1 MKFVGVDHIDMIV
14 KDLSKSIEYY
24 RKFGMQVEG
33 TVDNG
38 KTVFLWNGD
47 SDHPVRIELHQQREG
62 ETLGI
67 DHLSFQVDD
76 PVQAQKEVEFLG
88 GVDFRLNPLKMSNQA
103 ELFQI
108 ATTRMVYKFKWHVK
122 PEQAR
127 TKTGNN
133 PPCPK
138 NSHLVHFVAQQKR
151 L

>member
-47 SDHPVRIELHQQREG
+47 SDRPVRIELHQQREG

-88 GVDFRLNPLKMSNQA
+88 GVDFLFEPFENEQSGRTISNSYDPDGV
-103 ELFQI
+103 QI
-108 ATTRMVYKFKWHVK
+108 QMARQTGTGTYKNWD
-122 PEQAR
+122 
-127 TKTGNN
+127 
-133 PPCPK
+133 
-138 NSHLVHFVAQQKR
+138 
-151 L
+151 

>member
-1 MKFVGVDHIDMIV
+1 MKFVGIDHIDMIV

-33 TVDNG
+33 TDDNG

-88 GVDFRLNPLKMSNQA
+88 GVDFLFEPFENEQSGRPISNSYA
-103 ELFQI
+103 PDGVQI
-108 ATTRMVYKFKWHVK
+108 QMARQTGTGTYKNW
-122 PEQAR
+122 E
-127 TKTGNN
+127 
-133 PPCPK
+133 
-138 NSHLVHFVAQQKR
+138 
-151 L
+151 